1 MLRRNI
7 DILLMSFLASIAL
20 VFYDQRA
27 ITRPLTSCVSCA
39 LKGMQLLQRL
49 QVRCA
54 TKNTNSIEKK
64 KNYICSFDRIT
75 GTGFNG
81 NRIRQLGGTQFNF
94 NSLHLGVFISNSLYF
109 VLVNSYDFCPFF
121 RTINE
126 TEGTFQ
132 LMLIKA

>member
-27 ITRPLTSCVSCA
+27 ITRPLTSCVSSA

-64 KNYICSFDRIT
+64 K
-75 GTGFNG
+75 
-81 NRIRQLGGTQFNF
+81 
-94 NSLHLGVFISNSLYF
+94 LY
-109 VLVNSYDFCPFF
+109 
-121 RTINE
+121 
-126 TEGTFQ
+126 
-132 LMLIKA
+132 M